1 MDYETLLKNFDD
13 LNEQVRKAQAEM
25 RDKSKG
31 LIEAAVNRF
40 LDSCPEVTGVHWT
53 QYTPYF
59 NDGDS
64 CEFGV
69 NEMCYHILD
78 DEDDEIE
85 PYEST
90 TLYTGEALKSAEKD
104 LEEAKRYQGDPEA
117 WEQNYYR
124 EFRERAGR
132 DHTSISGRWNS
143 KPKPYPSDPVDA
155 QERIDEIK
163 DVLEKFPAE
172 VSDKIDKNFKKFTDA
187 MSKIPADIMESVY
200 GDHAFVVINRDG
212 TEIEEYSHD

>member
-1 MDYETLLKNFDD
+1 MDYDTLLKNFDE

-90 TLYTGEALKSAEKD
+90 TLYTGDALKSAEEK
-104 LEEAKRYQGDPEA
+104 LEEAKRYQADPEA
-117 WEQNYYR
+117 WEQNYRREYR
-124 EFRERAGR
+124 EKWGREY
-132 DHTSISGRWNS
+132 SYN
-143 KPKPYPSDPVDA
+143 KPRPYPHDPADA
-155 QERIDEIK
+155 QERIDRIK
-163 DVLEKFPAE
+163 EVLEKFPVE
-172 VSDKIDKNFKKFTDA
+172 VADKIDENFKMFTDA
-187 MSKIPADIMESVY
+187 MSKIPDDIMGSVY
-200 GDHAFVVINRDG
+200 GDHSFVVINRDG
-212 TEIEEYSHD
+212 TEIEEHSHD